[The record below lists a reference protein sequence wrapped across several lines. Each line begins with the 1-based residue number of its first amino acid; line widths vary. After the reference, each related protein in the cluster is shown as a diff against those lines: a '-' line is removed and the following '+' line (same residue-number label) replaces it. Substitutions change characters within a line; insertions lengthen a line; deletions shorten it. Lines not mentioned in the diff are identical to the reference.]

1 MRVLVVGAYGLI
13 GSHVAARLHAAGH
26 EVVGAGRDIDAAA
39 RRMPHLRW
47 ISADLAKLRQP
58 EDWHRHLA
66 GIDAVVNCAGAL
78 QPSPRDDIAAVHVDG
93 PLALYRACADLSIR
107 RVVHVS
113 AASVE
118 AGRPTAFNTTKHR
131 MEELLKPLDLDWVI
145 LRPGLVLAPAAYGGT
160 ALLRGLAGFPWFT
173 PAVHPESVTQVI
185 SVHDVTEAISHALAP
200 PSPARISVDLVHEA
214 PTRLAEIVTA
224 LRGWLG
230 FPPAKVI
237 AIPPCLAGLAAK
249 AGDALAFLG
258 WRPPIRSTTLAQL
271 SMGVTGDG
279 TACERAFGFRPA
291 SLSQMLAQWPSSV
304 QERWF
309 ARLYFVKPLALVV
322 LALFWLL
329 SGLIGLA
336 TVPAAAAVLE
346 RAGWPVSL
354 ATGAVVAG
362 SLVDIALGALAAFR
376 RFAPSALTGMV
387 VVSVLYLLGGTLAR
401 PDLWA
406 DPLGPLL
413 KVVPGM
419 VLALAALAVMD
430 ER

>member
-1 MRVLVVGAYGLI
+1 MRILVLGAYGLI

-58 EDWHRHLA
+58 EDWHQHLA

-78 QPSPRDDIAAVHVDG
+78 QASPRDDIAAVHIDG
-93 PLALYRACADLSIR
+93 PLALYRACAASGIR
-107 RVVHVS
+107 RVVHIS

-118 AGRPTAFNTTKHR
+118 AGRPTAFNATKQR

-160 ALLRGLAGFPWFT
+160 ALLRGLAGFPWLI
-173 PAVHPESVTQVI
+173 PAVHPDSVAQVI
-185 SVHDVTEAISHALAP
+185 SVHDVAEAVLRSLAP
-200 PSPARISVDLVHEA
+200 AGPARISVDLVHEA

-230 FPPAKVI
+230 FPPARMV
-237 AIPPCLAGLAAK
+237 AVPTGLAALAAK
-249 AGDALAFLG
+249 AGDALAVFG
-258 WRPPIRSTTLAQL
+258 WRPPIRSTTLVQL
-271 SMGVTGDG
+271 GMGVTGDG
-279 TACERAFGFRPA
+279 VACERAFGFRPA
-291 SLSQMLAQWPSSV
+291 SLGQMLAQWPSSV

-309 ARLYFVKPLALVV
+309 ARLYFIKPLALATLV
-322 LALFWLL
+322 LFWLL
-329 SGLIGLA
+329 SGLIGLT

-346 RAGWPVSL
+346 RAGWPTMI
-354 ATGAVVAG
+354 AAGAVVAG

-376 RFAPSALTGMV
+376 RTTPAALKGMV
-387 VVSVLYLLGGTLAR
+387 VVSTLYVLSGTLAR

-419 VLALAALAVMD
+419 VLALAVLAVMD

>member
-1 MRVLVVGAYGLI
+1 MRILVLGAYGLI
-13 GSHVAARLHAAGH
+13 GSHVAAHLHAAGY
-26 EVVGAGRDIDAAA
+26 EVVGAGRDIDAAV

-47 ISADLAKLRQP
+47 VAADLAKLRQP

-66 GIDAVVNCAGAL
+66 GIHAVVNCAGAL
-78 QPSPRDDIAAVHVDG
+78 QASPRDDIAAVHVDG
-93 PLALYRACADLSIR
+93 PLALYRACAGLGIR

-113 AASVE
+113 AASVA
-118 AGRPTAFNTTKHR
+118 AGRPTAFNTTKQR

-160 ALLRGLAGFPWFT
+160 ALLRGLAGFPWFIPT
-173 PAVHPESVTQVI
+173 VHPERIAQVI
-185 SVHDVTEAISHALAP
+185 SVHDVTEAILRALSP
-200 PSPARISVDLVHEA
+200 PSPARISVDLLHEA

-237 AIPPCLAGLAAK
+237 AIPTRLAGLAAK
-249 AGDALAFLG
+249 AGDALAVLG

-271 SMGVTGDG
+271 GMGVTGDG
-279 TACERAFGFRPA
+279 AACERAFGFRPA
-291 SLSQMLAQWPSSV
+291 SLSQMLAQSPSSV

-309 ARLYFVKPLALVV
+309 ARLYFIKPLAL
-322 LALFWLL
+322 LALVLFWLL

-346 RAGWPVSL
+346 RAGWPAIL
-354 ATGAVVAG
+354 AIGAVVAG

-376 RFAPSALTGMV
+376 RTAPTALKGMIA
-387 VVSVLYLLGGTLAR
+387 VSVLYLLGGTLAR